1 MAERRSKGE
10 KRKMDNN
17 FVKVRSESDSTIVI
31 NLPEMQLHRTFRKR
45 GQEFLF
51 ARQDLMQAYYD
62 PSVEYL
68 FTHGFIST
76 DDVEFKESVGLIQE
90 GKDVV
95 TSRFTKSRTIT
106 VNGKTQT
113 GAHTGI
119 DIVCIS
125 KSSPKV
131 CAAASGTVVVAKAGS
146 TGYGNYV
153 VLQHLSDDGKRY
165 YTLYG
170 EKES

>member
-1 MAERRSKGE
+1 ME
-10 KRKMDNN
+10 NN

-95 TSRFTKSRTIT
+95 TLLTDKQKDRVIRLMPLSEVKQFLKTLNFDQIT
-106 VNGKTQT
+106 ELTDYAIEHYKDLKMDR
-113 GAHTGI
+113 I
-119 DIVCIS
+119 DILSQYS
-125 KSSPKV
+125 KRNLLK
-131 CAAASGTVVVAKAGS
+131 TIDNFKKA
-146 TGYGNYV
+146 
-153 VLQHLSDDGKRY
+153 
-165 YTLYG
+165 
-170 EKES
+170 EE